1 MYKTFLLHD
10 LQGHRAGKFRSKG
23 KHNGKKARPILIKF
37 LSHKSKEGVM
47 KSKREF
53 KGTYNRIAD
62 DLSNINMEKVKLLHE
77 LRKASNIKNV

>member
-10 LQGHRAGKFRSKG
+10 LQGHRAGQFRSKG
-23 KHNGKKARPILIKF
+23 KHNGKKARPILIKL

-62 DLSNINMEKVKLLHE
+62 DLSN
-77 LRKASNIKNV
+77 RKASNIKNV